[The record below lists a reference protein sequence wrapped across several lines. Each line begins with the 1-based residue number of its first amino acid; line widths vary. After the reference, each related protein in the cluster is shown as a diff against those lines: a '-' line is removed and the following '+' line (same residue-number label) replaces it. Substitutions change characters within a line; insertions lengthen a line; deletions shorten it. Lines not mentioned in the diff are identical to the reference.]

1 MTTIKD
7 IAKLTGVSVGTV
19 SRVINNK
26 PDVKEHTRQKVLEAI
41 AELNFEPNANAKLL
55 KQKNQDNI
63 TIIVK
68 GIGRIILE
76 DMLEKTQTYLREHGE
91 DSNALFIDESE
102 NEIVTALRLQRE
114 RNPKAFI
121 FINGSRHLFR
131 DNFNQITCP
140 CVLIG
145 KDCSKLEYPQLSS
158 VYSDEYEASKMAG
171 TVLVKTN
178 HTNIGVL
185 ARYAFTDNTGNV
197 SSPRLEGLVDHL
209 KANNI
214 DFDVKKQVAQCEF
227 TLESGYEATKKLM
240 KKAPNTTAI
249 FAQADNLAIAAIRA
263 LNDMKLKVPDDVS
276 VIGYNGAQMT
286 QFVNPRVTSIKQN
299 TEKLSQYAAEDILNR
314 LNNPEASTIHQRVE
328 LQFIDGESVKTLK
341 KSTNK

>member
-26 PDVKEHTRQKVLEAI
+26 PDVKEHTRQKVLQAI
-41 AELNFEPNANAKLL
+41 EDLHFEPNTNAKLL

-68 GIGRIILE
+68 GIGRLVLE
-76 DMLEKTQTYLREHGE
+76 DLLEKTQTLLREAGQ
-91 DSNALFIDESE
+91 DSNALFIDDSE
-102 NEIVTALRLQRE
+102 NEIATALRLYRE

-145 KDCSKLEYPQLSS
+145 KDASKLEYPLLSS
-158 VYSDEYEASKMAG
+158 VYSDEYEGSKMASD
-171 TVLVKTN
+171 VFVRTN
-178 HTNIGVL
+178 HKNVGVI
-185 ARYAFTDNTGNV
+185 ARWAFTDNVGNV

-214 DFDVKKQVAQCEF
+214 DFDIEKQVSHCEF
-227 TLESGYEATKKLM
+227 TLESAYNATKTLM
-240 KKAPNTTAI
+240 KQAPETTAI

-263 LNDMKLKVPDDVS
+263 LNDMKLKVPGDVS
-276 VIGYNGAQMT
+276 IIGYNGAELT
-286 QFVNPRVTSIKQN
+286 QYVSPRITSIKLD
-299 TEKLSQYAAEDILNR
+299 TDTLSKIAVKDILNR
-314 LNNPEASTIHQRVE
+314 LENPEAETIHEKVE
-328 LQFIDGESVKTLK
+328 LQLIEGESVKTLK
-341 KSTNK
+341 